1 MLRQLEKYSRT
12 TDVKG
17 RILLPAYF
25 LKLLDKTKQLYLV
38 DLSKEDIIS
47 LFIIPSDDIYTDILS
62 INSSFSYELAAII
75 TNPIDLDASKRINL

>member
-17 RILLPAYF
+17 RILLPSYF